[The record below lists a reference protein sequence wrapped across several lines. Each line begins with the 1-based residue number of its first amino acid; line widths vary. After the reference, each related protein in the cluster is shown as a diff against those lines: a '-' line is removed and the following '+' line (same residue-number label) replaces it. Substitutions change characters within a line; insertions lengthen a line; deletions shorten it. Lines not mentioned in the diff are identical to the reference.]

1 MGGLVMILALSSLF
15 SSLGVVMVLMVFKV
29 SLVEAKIEARCGICI
44 LSTFSSGLQGR
55 IFVFVFVYLYLCI
68 FVFVFPSPGD
78 RRHREPGL
86 CDGLHVRIS
95 TWRRVVNLK
104 KAF

>member
-68 FVFVFPSPGD
+68 FVFVFPVTWRQETQGAKLPRWSP
-78 RRHREPGL
+78 
-86 CDGLHVRIS
+86 CQNLHVEES
-95 TWRRVVNLK
+95 SQSK
-104 KAF
+104 KNI

>member
-1 MGGLVMILALSSLF
+1 MGGLVMILARSSLF

-55 IFVFVFVYLYLCI
+55 IFVFVFVYFCICICVFLYL
-68 FVFVFPSPGD
+68 FSRHLETGDTGSQASAMVSMSESPRGG
-78 RRHREPGL
+78 E
-86 CDGLHVRIS
+86 
-95 TWRRVVNLK
+95 
-104 KAF
+104 

>member
-29 SLVEAKIEARCGICI
+29 SLVEAKIEDRCGICI

-55 IFVFVFVYLYLCI
+55 IFVFVFPYV
-68 FVFVFPSPGD
+68 FVFV
-78 RRHREPGL
+78 
-86 CDGLHVRIS
+86 
-95 TWRRVVNLK
+95 
-104 KAF
+104 

>member
-55 IFVFVFVYLYLCI
+55 IFVFVFVYLCICI
-68 FVFVFPSPGD
+68 FVFVYLYLCIFAFVFVYFC
-78 RRHREPGL
+78 L
-86 CDGLHVRIS
+86 CDVG
-95 TWRRVVNLK
+95 
-104 KAF
+104 